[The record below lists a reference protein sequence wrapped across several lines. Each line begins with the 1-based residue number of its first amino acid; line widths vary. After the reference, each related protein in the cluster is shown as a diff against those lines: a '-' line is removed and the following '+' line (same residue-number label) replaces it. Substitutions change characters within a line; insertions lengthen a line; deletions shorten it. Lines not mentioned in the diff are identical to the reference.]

1 MAKYT
6 LEEIMRG
13 DIYGI
18 ESAVFVEVFKMVE
31 EKIDAKTIREQLNMI
46 YVKHA
51 LLTAKKMI
59 EEGASISDIPELER
73 SLCVRRENNAN
84 TRRILVWKYQ
94 SDGKTI
100 PKSKEV

>member
-6 LEEIMRG
+6 LEDIMYG
-13 DIYGI
+13 DEYGI

-31 EKIDAKTIREQLNMI
+31 KKIDAKTIREQLNMI

-59 EEGASISDIPELER
+59 EEGDSISDIPELESP
-73 SLCVRRENNAN
+73 SLR
-84 TRRILVWKYQ
+84 
-94 SDGKTI
+94 
-100 PKSKEV
+100 KEEE